1 MRILIMAQHY
11 APEEVSGAVLATE
24 LAESLVQRG
33 HEVVFVTSAPHY
45 PQGRVFPGYHNRL
58 WASEVLAGVRI
69 IRTWSYIS
77 PRKDFLS
84 RALNFGTFSLSA
96 FFGGLSVGK
105 ADVILSYSPPL
116 PLGLSAWLLSRLRSA
131 LWVLRVED
139 LYPEAAVA
147 AGMLKSRAAI
157 CLFEWLERFLYRR
170 ADHISL
176 ISEGFRCN
184 LLAKSVPA
192 QKLSVIPVWADPN
205 QVRPLPKEND
215 FRRQHGLE
223 GKFVI
228 LYAGAMGLTSAL
240 EDVLVAA
247 EYLKGEKSIHFLFVG
262 EGVKKPDLERTCQ
275 ERGLSN
281 VSFLPFQPRARY
293 AEMLA
298 AADLSLVTLNSKS
311 AQFSMPNKVFNI
323 MASGRPILAVAPLDS
338 EVAELV
344 QRWECGINVPPQNP
358 EALAQMIQ
366 SLSQDGSRL
375 QRLGNNGRKA
385 LEGHYSRQQC
395 IEAFESLFL
404 RMVT

>member
-1 MRILIMAQHY
+1 MAQHY

-24 LAESLVQRG
+24 LAESLAQRG

-45 PQGRVFPGYHNRL
+45 PQGRVFPGYRNRL
-58 WASEVLAGVRI
+58 WASEALAGVRI

-96 FFGGLSVGK
+96 FFGGLSAGK

-116 PLGLSAWLLSRLRSA
+116 PLGLSAWLFSRLRGVP
-131 LWVLRVED
+131 WVLRVED

-157 CLFEWLERFLYRR
+157 RLFEWLERFLYRQ
-170 ADHISL
+170 AEHISL
-176 ISEGFRCN
+176 ISEGFRRN
-184 LLAKSVPA
+184 LLAKNVPT
-192 QKLSVIPVWADPN
+192 QKLSVIPVWADPDR
-205 QVRPLPKEND
+205 VRPLPKEND

-240 EDVLVAA
+240 EDVLAAA
-247 EYLKGEKSIHFLFVG
+247 EYLQGEERVRFLLVG

-281 VSFLPFQPRARY
+281 VRFLPFQPRARY

-358 EALAQMIQ
+358 EALAQVIQ
-366 SLSQDGSRL
+366 SLSQDGARL

-385 LEGHYSRQQC
+385 LAGHYSRQQC

-404 RMVT
+404 RMVR